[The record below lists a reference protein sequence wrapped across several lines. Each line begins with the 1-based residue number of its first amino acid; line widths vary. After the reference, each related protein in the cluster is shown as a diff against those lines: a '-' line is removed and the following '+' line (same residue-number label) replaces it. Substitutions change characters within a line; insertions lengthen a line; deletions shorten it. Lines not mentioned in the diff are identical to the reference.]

1 MKKAYPAG
9 STKKTPDCLMGHAV
23 ISGNLAKGFVVL
35 KDAAQHLRPFF
46 SGDAVLRLMLSWMLL
61 YFYEGGILPSNCSS
75 ARSL

>member
-1 MKKAYPAG
+1 
-9 STKKTPDCLMGHAV
+9 MGHAV

-75 ARSL
+75 ARSLWKSLPCGAMKWTNTG

>member
-1 MKKAYPAG
+1 
-9 STKKTPDCLMGHAV
+9 MGHAV

-61 YFYEGGILPSNCSS
+61 YFYEGGNTTEQLLKREEPLKEL
-75 ARSL
+75 AVWGDEVDQHR